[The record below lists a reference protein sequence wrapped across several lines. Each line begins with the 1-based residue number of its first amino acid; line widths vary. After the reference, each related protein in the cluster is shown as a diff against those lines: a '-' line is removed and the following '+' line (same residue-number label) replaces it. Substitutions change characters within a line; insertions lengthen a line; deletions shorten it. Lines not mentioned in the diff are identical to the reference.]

1 MKKTILFCI
10 AFCASLVFSDEEVCY
25 TGEPGTPQGACWQH
39 GYVCG
44 LGFDVS
50 NESDVM
56 YFYLGADSSCNTLLA
71 SDSLKT
77 YTYPGSSTYATE
89 LKLFLINDEYAASP
103 LSLTLAGS
111 LALSASNNKEMIFV
125 VYKKVHDVQY
135 GGIRLVSIS
144 KDK

>member
-10 AFCASLVFSDEEVCY
+10 AFCASLVFSDEECY
-25 TGEPGTPQGACWQH
+25 TGDPGTPQGACWQH

-56 YFYLGADSSCNTLLA
+56 YFYLGADSLC
-71 SDSLKT
+71 DSLPPSKNMPT
-77 YTYPGSSTYATE
+77 NLFPGSTE
-89 LKLFLINDEYAASP
+89 PTTNLKIFLINDEHAASP

-111 LALSASNNKEMIFV
+111 LALSASNNKEMVFV
-125 VYKKVHDVQY
+125 VYKQVDSIQY
-135 GGIRLVSIS
+135 GGIRLMSIS